1 MAKDT
6 RHHSGYVSNQDIIH
20 KCFNTYYDIFHNM
33 PFQWYVQNVYDSCAR
48 KGYIIPHEELEDT
61 VKHFLQQKE
70 GREICSHYFGR
81 WQ

>member
-1 MAKDT
+1 MIANIS
-6 RHHSGYVSNQDIIH
+6 HVAN
-20 KCFNTYYDIFHNM
+20 
-33 PFQWYVQNVYDSCAR
+33 VQNVYDSCAR

-70 GREICSHYFGR
+70 GREICSHCFGR